1 MTSTS
6 VSSSNFDVNPDDVA
20 RDLDRVRSSSPVV
33 HSITNYVVMEPTANA
48 LLALGASPVMA
59 HAPEEMEDIV
69 RIASA
74 LVLNIGTLS
83 RPWIESMHRAGAA
96 AGAKGIP
103 VVLDPV
109 GAGASSLRTRTAVAL
124 LEGVHPAI
132 VRGNASEILTLAG
145 EQGGTRGVDSSSS
158 ADEAEGP
165 AGALARASEVVVSVS
180 GATDMITDG
189 ARTLRIPT
197 DTPLMGRIT
206 GMGCT
211 ASALTGALAAV
222 NPDAL
227 EAAAHAMAIMGVAG
241 RMAWS
246 ERSAS
251 GREPGPGGFLPAFH
265 DALYHMKGD
274 DIERYLPG
282 S

>member
-1 MTSTS
+1 VTSS
-6 VSSSNFDVNPDDVA
+6 HVHAGDVV
-20 RDLDRVRSSSPVV
+20 RDLGRVRSTSPVV
-33 HSITNYVVMEPTANA
+33 HNITNYVVMEPTANA

-59 HAPEEMEDIV
+59 HAPEEMEEIV
-69 RIASA
+69 GIASA

-83 RPWIESMHRAGAA
+83 GPWVESMRRAGAA
-96 AGAKGIP
+96 AAAKGIP

-132 VRGNASEILTLAG
+132 VRGNPSEILTLAG

-158 ADEAEGP
+158 SEDAEAP
-165 AGALARASEVVVSVS
+165 AGALARASEVIVSVS
-180 GATDMITDG
+180 GATDLITDG
-189 ARTLRIPT
+189 ARTLRIAT
-197 DTPLMGRIT
+197 DTPIMSRVT

-241 RMAWS
+241 RMAWT
-246 ERSAS
+246 ELSAG
-251 GREPGPGGFLPAFH
+251 GRTPGPGGFLPAFH
-265 DALYHMKGD
+265 DALYRMTSD
-274 DIERYLPG
+274 DIERHLPG
-282 S
+282 A